1 VSKHRWERFRPTY
14 ALVRLDECDIPEIP
28 RESLITVKEV
38 WLSADR
44 AEAEVARL
52 NELSSDKSA
61 HYFMQY
67 THLER
72 DS

>member
-1 VSKHRWERFRPTY
+1 MGKHRHERFRP
-14 ALVRLDECDIPEIP
+14 AFPVVRIDGDDNPEIP

-52 NELSSDKSA
+52 KELNSDKRIR
-61 HYFMQY
+61 YFMQY

-72 DS
+72 R